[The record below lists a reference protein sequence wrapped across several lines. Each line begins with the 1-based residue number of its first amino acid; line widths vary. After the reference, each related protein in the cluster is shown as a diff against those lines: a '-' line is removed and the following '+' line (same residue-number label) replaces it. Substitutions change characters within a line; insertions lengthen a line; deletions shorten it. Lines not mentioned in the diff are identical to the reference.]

1 MVRWRCVDI
10 QRWIEA
16 EYKVHYHERTIGKL
30 LHALNLSHVST
41 RPLHPES
48 DVEVQAAFKKTLT
61 PKSRKSSPDTPLASV
76 SKSGFR
82 ACPRVGQKGTLT
94 YVWGE
99 TGTRPRAIRDQ
110 RYECAYIFGAV
121 CPARGVGAAL
131 VMPHA
136 DTHAMNA
143 HLVEISSQV
152 AYGAHAIVIIDGAGW
167 HTTKSLK
174 TPDNISL
181 LRLPAYSPELNPQ
194 ENIWQYLRQNALAN
208 RTYET
213 YDSMVTAMLA
223 EGVAKR
229 A

>member
-1 MVRWRCVDI
+1 MSRSLGSEPALAKAGD
-10 QRWIEA
+10 EA
-16 EYKVHYHERTIGKL
+16 
-30 LHALNLSHVST
+30 
-41 RPLHPES
+41 
-48 DVEVQAAFKKTLT
+48 
-61 PKSRKSSPDTPLASV
+61 
-76 SKSGFR
+76 
-82 ACPRVGQKGTLT
+82 RVGQKGTLT